1 MFFLSEEKDK
11 EDFLS
16 SSPNLYERRIR
27 YIKETN
33 AAGFLLSNLLKS
45 FMIVKGK
52 VTNSFILLNSSSQSF
67 YLSLQY
73 LS

>member
-1 MFFLSEEKDK
+1 MSFFSEERDK

-16 SSPNLYERRIR
+16 SSPNLYERINR
-27 YIKETN
+27 YLEETN

-52 VTNSFILLNSSSQSF
+52 VTNSFIFLYSLSQSF

-73 LS
+73 LF